1 MTDRHIDSTLPALEV
16 STTSRTGRRAVAIV
30 LGAVLVAAGAQVAVP
45 VPGSAVPAT
54 LQPLAVLIVGG
65 LLGPAAG
72 VMALVAY
79 LSAGALGLPVFAP
92 GGAPG
97 IARLIGPTGGYLLAF
112 PVAAAVVGMLARRRP
127 GAPAPG
133 LLRVLAGAI
142 LGVVVIHI
150 GGVAQLT
157 LLTGSPAVAFQ
168 AGVVPF
174 LVPDAVKV
182 LLAAFIIA
190 PLRAPLGKL
199 L

>member
-1 MTDRHIDSTLPALEV
+1 MTDRHIDTTLPALEV
-16 STTSRTGRRAVAIV
+16 STASRTVRRAVAI
-30 LGAVLVAAGAQVAVP
+30 LIGAVLVAAGAQVAVP

-79 LSAGALGLPVFAP
+79 LGAGALGLPVFAP
-92 GGAPG
+92 AGVPG

-112 PVAAAVVGMLARRRP
+112 PVAAGVVGLLANRRP
-127 GAPAPG
+127 GAPVPG
-133 LLRVLAGAI
+133 FLRVLAGAV
-142 LGVVVIHI
+142 LGAIVIHI
-150 GGVAQLT
+150 GGLAQLT
-157 LLTGSPAVAFQ
+157 LVTGSPAVAFQ

-174 LVPDAVKV
+174 LVPDVVKV
-182 LLAAFIIA
+182 FLAALVIT